1 MEGLKTIKKT
11 LIAAVQG
18 QIGDLGNVDAHEMG
32 EVVDMIK
39 DLEEACYYHTI
50 VEAMEEKDERGKRRY
65 FRELPYYPNPMYDRD
80 RYERDEPYR
89 MYYHDG
95 RGTRMNSGRYSEY
108 DDAIG
113 PYRETKV
120 PTMKRDSREGRS
132 GLSRKGYIEAR
143 EGHLDKETKMKE
155 LDKEVLYETI
165 NNLSQQVAMLSVD
178 KAVLLAQLNLLKK
191 QQVQG

>member
-1 MEGLKTIKKT
+1 
-11 LIAAVQG
+11 
-18 QIGDLGNVDAHEMG
+18 MG

-39 DLEEACYYHTI
+39 DLEESCYYHTI
-50 VEAMEEKDERGKRRY
+50 VEAMEEKDEHGKRRY

-80 RYERDEPYR
+80 RYEQDEPYR

-155 LDKEVLYETI
+155 LDKYMNDLTQDIVEMI
-165 NNLSQQVAMLSVD
+165 NDLSQEEKD
-178 KAVLLAQLNLLKK
+178 LLRNKMAGLVNRI
-191 QQVQG
+191 